1 MAKIMIVAG
10 LGSSLIRFRGDLIKS
25 WLGLGYEVVAAA
37 PGREAEQ
44 QLAELGVSYFKIP
57 LKRTSLNPLNDL
69 GLTCSLSRLL
79 KKEKPAYLFL
89 YTVKPVIYGSLAA
102 LLNRKVKVYA
112 MITGL
117 GYAFSGKPGKRTF
130 LQRLVT
136 RLYRFALKRNRLV
149 IFQNPD
155 DRDAFVQM
163 SIIAADKALQVN
175 GSGVNIDYFKPASLP
190 IDPPVFLLIARLLRE
205 KGIIEFVEAARVIK
219 TKHPETRFAM
229 VGWSFDGNPSAIKR
243 DEIEVW
249 KKEGIVEILSVT
261 DDVRPY
267 LKAASVFVLPSYYRE
282 GTPRT
287 LLEALAMGRP
297 LITTDTPGC
306 RETIVDGLNG
316 FLVPVRNSEALAKAM
331 ERFIAEP
338 ELIARMGA
346 ESRIIAEEK
355 YDVHKVNKV
364 INEAMGLG

>member
-37 PGREAEQ
+37 PGSEVEQ

-57 LKRTSLNPLNDL
+57 LKRTSLNPLTDL
-69 GLTCSLSRLL
+69 VLTCSLSRLL

-136 RLYRFALKRNRLV
+136 RLYGFALQRNSLV
-149 IFQNPD
+149 FFQNPD
-155 DRDAFVQM
+155 DRDAFVEM
-163 SIIAADKALQVN
+163 RIVAADRALQVN
-175 GSGVNIDYFKPASLP
+175 GSGVNVDYFRPAGLP
-190 IDPPVFLLIARLLRE
+190 IGPPVFLLIARLLRE
-205 KGIIEFVEAARVIK
+205 KGIIEFIEAARLIK
-219 TKHPETRFAM
+219 AKYPETCFRV
-229 VGWSFDGNPSAIKR
+229 VGWSFNDNPSAISAAQV
-243 DEIEVW
+243 EEW
-249 KKEGIVEILSVT
+249 QGEGFVEIYGKT

-267 LKAASVFVLPSYYRE
+267 IAAASVYVLPSYRE

-287 LLEALAMGRP
+287 VLEAMAMGRP
-297 LITTDTPGC
+297 IITTAVPGC
-306 RETIVDGLNG
+306 RETVSGGLNG
-316 FLVPVRNSEALAKAM
+316 FLVPVRDSEALAKAM